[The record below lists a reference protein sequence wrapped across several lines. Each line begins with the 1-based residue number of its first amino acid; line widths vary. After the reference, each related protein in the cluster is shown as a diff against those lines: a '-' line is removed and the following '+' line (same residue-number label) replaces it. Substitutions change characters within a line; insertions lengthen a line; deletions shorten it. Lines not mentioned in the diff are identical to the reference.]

1 VSDRIAKEWLARLE
15 ASVGSDPG
23 ASGFPALAEV
33 LRGAGRLQE
42 AEDVAR
48 RGLERK
54 PGNLEGTLVRALILL
69 DRGRVD
75 DARRELAARAGES
88 LAASGVDTVEVR
100 DSAAEA
106 GEFDVEVT
114 EGELDRA
121 FDGAEP
127 DRDQLVDA
135 DRVAQEAMHSADLD
149 RPEGLPDPASDPVFA
164 TRTMAELLE
173 RQGDSEGASQIRTTL
188 AAVAPAADE
197 VGVGATRSGPPPV
210 RERIIETLETWLFNL
225 RSAPR

>member
-23 ASGFPALAEV
+23 ASEFPALAEA

-48 RGLERK
+48 RGLERE

-69 DRGRVD
+69 DRGRID
-75 DARRELAARAGES
+75 DARSELVARAGEF
-88 LAASGVDTVEVR
+88 LAACGVDRAEAR
-100 DSAAEA
+100 DAAAEA
-106 GEFDVEVT
+106 AEFDVEVT

-121 FDGAEP
+121 FDVAEP

-135 DRVAQEAMHSADLD
+135 DRVAQDAMHSADLD
-149 RPEGLPDPASDPVFA
+149 HPEGLPDPASDPVFA

-188 AAVAPAADE
+188 AADAPAADE
-197 VGVGATRSGPPPV
+197 VGATRSGPPPG